1 MITLER
7 VRLVGWHYFEDT
19 IIRIG
24 NRCLLAGDNGSG
36 KSTIVDAIQY
46 AMAADLRKARFNM
59 AAGDRKG
66 GRDLAGYVR
75 CKLGSDNAE
84 YLRDD
89 AISHIMLEF
98 STDNSTIKNT
108 GNTPAF
114 FTAGACVEAFTDGRI
129 TEHFWIGTNIPLD
142 SVEVLGEGDSPLSF
156 RQFRDLLAARN
167 IDVYDSK
174 KAYLRDFTGKLG
186 VWRRLAEY
194 NPYLEAFTRSVS
206 FTPLVSVDKFVCDYI
221 LEERPVEITAM
232 KENLESYKEADRQAK
247 ATVLRIDA
255 LKKIGN
261 QAAEWQRL
269 VMLLLKMEYFKLNLE
284 RDSEKQRK
292 LNLEQRLTD
301 NEARLQALERKIEAL
316 GGSIFEWESERR
328 DTEAALAVNNAH
340 LLYRRLEERI
350 GRLELEFASEQK
362 KADAYEL
369 LRSQCEALLARRL
382 SENPEDDLAAAEE
395 GERESRTEK
404 EEAGRRKNELS
415 RELNEALKELSDL
428 ERGIASY
435 PDGPRALRKALEDA
449 GISAQI
455 LADVADITGEEWA
468 DAIEGWL
475 NTLRFALLV
484 DQADFQHAL
493 EIYDSLPRSL
503 SGVYLP
509 NLEKMRRREGRYAQR
524 KAGSLAELVET
535 ESPYARIYLD
545 YILGDVMCAD
555 LASLKTYAKAV
566 TIECMSYSNH
576 TASRIREDA
585 YRRHYLGQ
593 EARKKRQEF
602 LRQETERLRRE
613 RDEAASIERKAWEQ
627 EDIFRR
633 AYRSILRLAELLP
646 SVQLCGKLKAEKAQC
661 EMELAAIDTAGFRE
675 LQEKCDALTR
685 LIRDAEQRRIEL
697 NIKLGETR
705 GAIAGDQKELEK
717 IGARLLE
724 KENALTVFGEEH
736 PVELPECTAYA
747 QERIQEDNLEE
758 ISVNYETTRKRHETM
773 LNRALTD
780 YHALVQN
787 YNRDF
792 SALLSVEPE
801 DKAQAEEMLKRL
813 ETSELPSYREKISE
827 KRADAEKEFKD
838 HFIARLNELIE
849 EARESFREINE
860 ILRILIFGRDLYR
873 FSLDERSDRKGQIEI
888 IKKAASIPAMED
900 SLFSQL
906 NDPKELKAAQELFEH
921 ILNANLDSKE
931 LREICDYRTYFHYD
945 IKIRDTELTDS
956 TGKPMETSLS
966 KVIREKSGG
975 ESQTPYYV
983 AIAASFYRFYKQR
996 PEETIRL
1003 VMFDE
1008 AFNRMDDERIGK
1020 ILEFY
1025 RSLNLQLISSVPP
1038 EKIEAIAPYM
1048 EQINLVYRHAHS
1060 AKVRDFRHKT

>member
-7 VRLVGWHYFEDT
+7 IRLVGWHYFEDT

-36 KSTIVDAIQY
+36 KSTIVDAVQY
-46 AMAADLRKARFNM
+46 AMAADLRKARFNT

-89 AISHIMLEF
+89 AVSHIMLEF
-98 STDNSTIKNT
+98 STDNSLSA
-108 GNTPAF
+108 GNTAAS
-114 FTAGACVEAFTDGRI
+114 FTAGACVEAFTDGRL
-129 TEHFWIGTNIPLD
+129 TEHFWIGTNVPLD
-142 SVEVLGEGDSPLSF
+142 SVEVSGEGGSPLAF

-167 IDVYDSK
+167 IEVYDSK
-174 KAYLRDFTGKLG
+174 KAYLRDFTGRLG

-206 FTPLVSVDKFVCDYI
+206 FTPLISVDKFVCDYI

-247 ATVLRIDA
+247 AAVLRIEA
-255 LKKIGN
+255 LRKIGD
-261 QAAEWQRL
+261 QAAEWRR
-269 VMLLLKMEYFKLNLE
+269 LLLLLIKMEYLKLNLE
-284 RDSEKQRK
+284 RDNERQRK
-292 LNLEQRLTD
+292 MSLEQQISG
-301 NEARLQALERKIEAL
+301 NEARLQTLEREIDAL
-316 GGSIFEWESERR
+316 GGSIFEWENERR
-328 DTEAALAVNNAH
+328 ETEAALAVNDAH

-350 GRLELEFASEQK
+350 GRLELELMSEQK
-362 KADAYEL
+362 KADTYEL

-382 SENPEDDLAAAEE
+382 SENPEDDLSTTEE
-395 GERESRTEK
+395 GEKENRAAK
-404 EEAGRRKNELS
+404 EEAGRRKDELS
-415 RELNEALKELSDL
+415 RNLNEALRELSDL

-435 PDGPRALRKALEDA
+435 PGGPRTLRKALEEA
-449 GISAQI
+449 GIVSQI
-455 LADVADITGEEWA
+455 LADVADITSDVWA
-468 DAIEGWL
+468 DAVEGWL

-493 EIYDSLPRSL
+493 EVYDSLPRSL
-503 SGVYLP
+503 GGVYLP
-509 NLEKMRRREGRYAQR
+509 NLEKMRRSEGRHTQR

-545 YILGDVMCAD
+545 YILGDVMRAD
-555 LASLKTYAKAV
+555 IGSLKSYAKAV
-566 TIECMSYSNH
+566 TRECMRYSNY
-576 TASRIREDA
+576 TASRIPEDV

-593 EARKKRQEF
+593 AARKKRQEF
-602 LRQETERLRRE
+602 LRLETERLRSE
-613 RDEAASIERKAWEQ
+613 RDEAASLERKAGEQ
-627 EDIFRR
+627 EEIFRR

-646 SVQLCGKLKAEKAQC
+646 SVQLCEKIRAEKAQC
-661 EMELAAIDTAGFRE
+661 QAELAGIDTAGFRE
-675 LQEKCDALTR
+675 LQEKRDALNR
-685 LIRDAEQRRIEL
+685 LIRGAEQRRIEL
-697 NIKLGETR
+697 NIKLGEIR
-705 GAIAGDQKELEK
+705 GAIAGALKSLEET
-717 IGARLLE
+717 GARLLE
-724 KENALTVFGEEH
+724 KENALTAFSEEH
-736 PVELPECTAYA
+736 PAEISECTAYA
-747 QERIQEDNLEE
+747 EERIRENNLEE
-758 ISVNYETTRKRHETM
+758 VSVNYEASRKRHETM
-773 LNRALTD
+773 LSRALTN
-780 YHALVQN
+780 YHTLVQN

-801 DKAQAEEMLKRL
+801 DGAETEKLLNRL

-849 EARESFREINE
+849 DARESFHEINE
-860 ILRILIFGRDLYR
+860 TLRMLIFGRDQYR
-873 FSLDERSDRKGQIEI
+873 FSLEERSDRKGQIEI

-900 SLFSQL
+900 SLFSRL

-921 ILNANLDSKE
+921 ILNANLDSQE
-931 LREICDYRTYFHYD
+931 LRSICDYRTYFRYD
-945 IKIRDTELTDS
+945 IKIRDTELLDS
-956 TGKPMETSLS
+956 SGKPMETSLS

-1003 VMFDE
+1003 VVFDE

-1025 RSLNLQLISSVPP
+1025 RSLNLQLITSVPP

-1060 AKVRDFRHKT
+1060 AKVRDFRHKA